1 MAYILILYSSIV
13 PGGLGLFRNE
23 SRKCLYYKYHSKC
36 LFGSGWGRQLKD
48 GGCLVL
54 DNFHLLAELDP
65 TKLKITLIPDLVIG
79 TL

>member
-1 MAYILILYSSIV
+1 MSLENVCTINTIPSV
-13 PGGLGLFRNE
+13 
-23 SRKCLYYKYHSKC
+23 
-36 LFGSGWGRQLKD
+36 FGSGWGRQLKD